1 MPEIANSLVDANV
14 DALHDFNIIEHIWIE
29 MSDGV
34 RLSAKIWLPCNAEV
48 EPVPAILE
56 FIPYRKGDATAI
68 RDHRNHAWF
77 TARGYACIRPDMRG
91 HGDSEGIML
100 DEYLPREQRDA
111 VEVIDWIS
119 KQDWCSG
126 SVGMMG
132 ISWGGISS
140 LQAATHQP
148 EALKAIIPVCASVDR
163 YYDDGAYLVGGYQG
177 QGLGWGGVMFGYCIR
192 PPDPEV
198 VGDRRRA
205 MWLERLEQTPMFAE
219 KWLRHQLRDET
230 WVQGSVCEHYEKI
243 DIPVLGISGW
253 NDCWPNT
260 MIRLLENISAPCR
273 VVSGPWGHTYPNQGN
288 PGPQIGFLQLALEW
302 WDHWLKGID
311 NGVMDDPAFT
321 AFIQDSHEPQPN
333 SVERPGRWIG
343 EADWPA
349 KSIQRRTLW
358 LDEGTLNDHA
368 TASGTTVKINS
379 PLSTGLTSGEY
390 MPWSGVAELPQDQRV
405 DDAKSVCFDTPALT
419 DPLELLGT
427 PLVHLKVSNNR
438 DCGLLVARVCDVAPD
453 GASTLITY
461 GILNLKLREGREQ
474 LASVTA
480 GEWMD
485 VTIRLNDIGWRIK
498 RGHRVRLAIS
508 TQMWPM
514 AWPLGEVAELDIG
527 LASSRL
533 DLPVRHSDAAGEIS
547 MPFEPAV
554 SAAAPPHHVLRE
566 PSGARHVN
574 HNIQTG
580 DVIYDITTDG
590 GEVRFDNTGLA
601 YGSTNEQR
609 YVIND
614 ANPSSARAEYRA
626 DFTFVRDCWNV
637 RTESEL
643 IVTCDVN
650 DFFLVGKIAAYEDG
664 SQVFTRDWN
673 FKIPR
678 LVH

>member
-1 MPEIANSLVDANV
+1 M
-14 DALHDFNIIEHIWIE
+14 
-29 MSDGV
+29 
-34 RLSAKIWLPCNAEV
+34 
-48 EPVPAILE
+48 
-56 FIPYRKGDATAI
+56 
-68 RDHRNHAWF
+68 
-77 TARGYACIRPDMRG
+77 
-91 HGDSEGIML
+91 
-100 DEYLPREQRDA
+100 
-111 VEVIDWIS
+111 
-119 KQDWCSG
+119 
-126 SVGMMG
+126 
-132 ISWGGISS
+132 
-140 LQAATHQP
+140 
-148 EALKAIIPVCASVDR
+148 IIPVCASVDR

-198 VGDRRRA
+198 VGDCWRS
-205 MWLERLEQTPMFAE
+205 MWMERLEQTPMFAE

-243 DIPVLGISGW
+243 DTPVLGISGW

-302 WDHWLKGID
+302 WDHWLKGKD
-311 NGVMDDPAFT
+311 NGVMDGPAFT

-333 SVERPGRWIG
+333 SSERPGRWIG
-343 EADWPA
+343 ESDWPA
-349 KSIQRRTLW
+349 KSIQGQTLW
-358 LDEGTLNDHA
+358 LDEGTLNDQA
-368 TASGTTVKINS
+368 PISGTAVRINS

-405 DDAKSVCFDTPALT
+405 DDAKSVCFDTPLLN

-427 PLVHLKVSNNR
+427 PLVHLRVSSDR
-438 DCGLLVARVCDVAPD
+438 DCGLIVARICDVAPD

-485 VTIRLNDIGWRIK
+485 VTIRLNDTGWRIK

-514 AWPLGEVAELDIG
+514 AWPLEEVAELDIE

-533 DLPVRHSDAAGEIS
+533 DLPVRHPEATGEIS
-547 MPFEPAV
+547 LPFEPAV

-566 PSGARHVN
+566 PSGTRHVT

-580 DVIYDITTDG
+580 DAIYDIATDG

-614 ANPSSARAEYRA
+614 ASPSSARAEYRA
-626 DFTFVRDCWNV
+626 DFTFVRDGWNV

-664 SQVFTRDWN
+664 SQVFSRDWN
-673 FKIPR
+673 LKIPR
-678 LVH
+678 VVY